1 MFQSFSLNIKGRLV
15 EYTHPVVM
23 GIINVTPDSFYCGS
37 RAADTADVVARAGVM
52 LRAGAEILDI
62 GGCSTRPGYVAPE
75 ADEELR
81 RVVPAIAAIAE
92 AFPDAVL
99 SVDTYRAEVARE
111 AIAAGAHIINDI
123 SAGTI
128 DEAILDAAAELRA
141 PYILT
146 HPSASS
152 LTAATPLEMT
162 TPTVISDMQ
171 KTLRRLRLSGVCDII
186 VDPGFG
192 FGKTLEQNYRLLS
205 DLEAFKALE
214 CPILAGMSRK
224 SMITRLL
231 NIDAQSPEALTGTAT
246 VNTIALQ
253 RGAQILRVHDVAA
266 AAGTV
271 KIWEMCG
278 PAPEGP
284 L

>member
-23 GIINVTPDSFYCGS
+23 GIINVTPDSFYQGS
-37 RAADTADVVARAGVM
+37 RAADTADVVARAGAM
-52 LRAGAEILDI
+52 LKAGAEILDI

-92 AFPDAVL
+92 AYPDAVL

-128 DEAILDAAAELRA
+128 DEAILDAAAELHA

-152 LTAATPLEMT
+152 LTAGTPLDQT
-162 TPTVISDMQ
+162 TSTVISDMH
-171 KTLRRLRLSGVCDII
+171 KTLRRLRLAGVCDII
-186 VDPGFG
+186 ADPGFG

-205 DLEAFKALE
+205 DLEAFKALD
-214 CPILAGMSRK
+214 CPILVGVSRK

-231 NIDAQSPEALTGTAT
+231 SIDAQSQDALTGTAT

-253 RGAQILRVHDVAA
+253 RGAQILRVHDAAA

-278 PAPEGP
+278 PAPDGP